1 MTNQQF
7 AIAAGGTT
15 KWVQN
20 AAMILGRRFRRTP
33 EEARWLGLVGS
44 LNQGLGMPLRAA
56 AALANEVFGKPAQ
69 TSGDAR
75 RSKQRDIAR
84 IVVDRGLYS
93 SIATARLS
101 RALVREVPKS
111 RGRRRRRE
119 NPLTAAE
126 RYGLD
131 IDLLRISLK
140 RSPAERLA
148 ELDQNAA
155 FINAMRS
162 GKRPIQRRRVTT

>member
-1 MTNQQF
+1 MTNRQF
-7 AIAAGGTT
+7 AIAAGGTP

-33 EEARWLGLVGS
+33 GEAKWLGLVGS

-56 AALANEVFGKPAQ
+56 ATLANEVLGKPAQ
-69 TSGDAR
+69 ATDDAR
-75 RSKQRDIAR
+75 DSNQGDIAR
-84 IVVDRGLYS
+84 IVVDRGLYY

-101 RALVREVPKS
+101 RALIREIPKS

-119 NPLTAAE
+119 NPLSTAE

-131 IDLLRISLK
+131 LELLRNSLK
-140 RSPAERLA
+140 RTPAERLA

-155 FINAMRS
+155 FISAMRS
-162 GKRPIQRRRVTT
+162 SRQRKQRGRATT